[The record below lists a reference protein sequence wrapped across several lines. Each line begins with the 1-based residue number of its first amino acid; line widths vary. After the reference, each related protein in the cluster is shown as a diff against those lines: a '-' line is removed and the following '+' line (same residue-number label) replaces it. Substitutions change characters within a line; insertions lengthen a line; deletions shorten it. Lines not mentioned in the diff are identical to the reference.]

1 MPYISHILTVGI
13 DMEGIMN
20 IIYKMAVIASLA
32 CFLDFSIVD
41 AMLNVC
47 IRNEMSRDL
56 YIDSFRTSGCVVENS
71 TALVDELLATSKQ
84 VNLCIQI
91 TSPTC
96 SSTDNFVTLSIPERE
111 DPILLRWGK
120 DAVKT
125 DDYVISGFCR
135 ITQHS
140 DDRGIIIFTFRDDS
154 ESVVSKLVEWAIS
167 RLHTLKG
174 SQQTQD
180 SSLIKKYSGLK
191 PSEILD

>member
-1 MPYISHILTVGI
+1 
-13 DMEGIMN
+13 MN
-20 IIYKMAVIASLA
+20 MICKKMMVALFV
-32 CFLDFSIVD
+32 CCMGFSTVD
-41 AMLNVC
+41 AMLNIR

-71 TALVDELLATSKQ
+71 TALVDESLATSKQ

-91 TSPTC
+91 TSPIC
-96 SSTDNFVTLSIPERE
+96 SSADNFVTLSIPERE

-140 DDRGIIIFTFRDDS
+140 DDRGTIIFTFRDDS
-154 ESVVSKLVEWAIS
+154 ESVVSKLVGWAIS
-167 RLHTLKG
+167 RVHTLKG

-191 PSEILD
+191 PTELLD